1 MPSKG
6 LSFMRLIRVVNQ
18 TRGTTVG
25 ESVQLA
31 DTSLT
36 RLWGLLGRRGVEAGG
51 GLWIM
56 PSSGVH
62 TLGMRF
68 PIDVV
73 GLDKNMRVIKVW
85 HALAPNRVTSVSMK
99 MRSVIELAAGQIR
112 NTRTEVGDLLEVTHR
127 A

>member
-1 MPSKG
+1 
-6 LSFMRLIRVVNQ
+6 
-18 TRGTTVG
+18 
-25 ESVQLA
+25 
-31 DTSLT
+31 
-36 RLWGLLGRRGVEAGG
+36 
-51 GLWIM
+51 M